1 VSAEV
6 ELGHG
11 QDLPHVARRLQ
22 APAADRIVAAMAPQY
37 LYGDSEP
44 FPEQY
49 DFLAAIRAFVTC
61 ASRALELEY
70 EADGLERSLGE
81 QAQSNLYNLEA
92 LQKFFSGL
100 VDVVS
105 ERAAR
110 SAAPQA
116 VGPYAN
122 RLIEQI
128 EGFADQARASRAK
141 DIDDNQLRVTSAIRD
156 KRAEMRDVLS
166 TYLLGEPLPVE
177 SWADALEL
185 AGTAPHG
192 QAVLTHP
199 GEIVTSFALDV
210 GRDEKWSRPR
220 RVGDLVTGV
229 NVQVGFKKAFLRS
242 SLMPEHQVLDEFFVS
257 GVELGPDS
265 AEVRLRR
272 KMDHPRD
279 SFAISVEPDHEGTTI
294 VRIAR
299 HDDQDV
305 SQTPHTCQGEDA
317 IRIEAFVDVL
327 RTECESLLARRK
339 RLLWAQLDGRD
350 VLETGT
356 VHALFTRIVERLAP
370 MAAEVSR
377 RSPSPHELSLK
388 VERPDGRREE
398 LYVRKKE
405 LVAMITPLPP
415 EAQVLFQRL
424 AIFAPDSTA
433 GGIPAAAPTPA
444 IPPAA
449 PTPAIP
455 PAAPVPLAQPKRR

>member
-1 VSAEV
+1 
-6 ELGHG
+6 
-11 QDLPHVARRLQ
+11 
-22 APAADRIVAAMAPQY
+22 MAPQY

-49 DFLAAIRAFVTC
+49 DFLAALRAFVTC
-61 ASRALELEY
+61 ASRALALQY
-70 EADGLERSLGE
+70 EADELERSLGE
-81 QAQSNLYNLEA
+81 QAQYNLYNMEA

-122 RLIEQI
+122 KLIEQI
-128 EGFADQARASRAK
+128 EGYADQARALRAK

-156 KRAEMRDVLS
+156 KRTEMREVLS
-166 TYLLGEPLPVE
+166 TYLLGEPLPVDN
-177 SWADALEL
+177 WAISLEL

-192 QAVLTHP
+192 QAILTHP
-199 GEIVTSFALDV
+199 GEIVTAFALDV
-210 GRDEKWSRPR
+210 GRDANWSRPR
-220 RVGDLVTGV
+220 RVGDLMTGM

-242 SLMPEHQVLDEFFVS
+242 SLLPEHQVLDEFFVS

-265 AEVRLRR
+265 AEIRLRR

-279 SFAISVEPDHEGTTI
+279 SFSISVEPDNEGTLV
-294 VRIAR
+294 VRISR
-299 HDDQDV
+299 EDDKEA
-305 SQTPHTCQGEDA
+305 SETPHRAQGEDA
-317 IRIEAFVDVL
+317 IRVEAFVDVL
-327 RTECESLLARRK
+327 RTESASLLSHRK

-405 LVAMITPLPP
+405 LAAMITPLPLD
-415 EAQVLFQRL
+415 AQLLFQRL
-424 AIFAPDSTA
+424 AIFAPDSSA
-433 GGIPAAAPTPA
+433 GSIPA
-444 IPPAA
+444 AA

>member
-1 VSAEV
+1 MS
-6 ELGHG
+6 LGVYRDG
-11 QDLPHVARRLQ
+11 G
-22 APAADRIVAAMAPQY
+22 RIVSSGAMAPQY

-49 DFLAAIRAFVTC
+49 DFLAALRAFVTC
-61 ASRALELEY
+61 ASRALVLQY
-70 EADGLERSLGE
+70 EADELERSLGE
-81 QAQSNLYNLEA
+81 QAQSNLYTLEA
-92 LQKFFSGL
+92 LQKFFNSM
-100 VDVVS
+100 VDVIS

-122 RLIEQI
+122 RLIEQV
-128 EGFADQARASRAK
+128 EAFADQARASRAK

-156 KRAEMRDVLS
+156 KRAEMREALS

-177 SWADALEL
+177 SWALSLEL

-192 QAVLTHP
+192 QAILTHP
-199 GEIVTSFALDV
+199 GEILTSFALDV
-210 GRDEKWSRPR
+210 ARDEKWSRPR
-220 RVGDLVTGV
+220 RVGDLVGGM

-242 SLMPEHQVLDEFFVS
+242 SLMPEYQLLDEFFVS

-272 KMDHPRD
+272 KIDHPRD
-279 SFAISVEPDHEGTTI
+279 SFAISIEPDHAGGTI
-294 VRIAR
+294 VRITR
-299 HDDQDV
+299 HDDKDAAA
-305 SQTPHTCQGEDA
+305 TPHTSQGEDA
-317 IRIEAFVDVL
+317 VRVEAFVDVL
-327 RTECESLLARRK
+327 RTECESLLAHRK

-350 VLETGT
+350 VLESGT
-356 VHALFTRIVERLAP
+356 VHALFTRIVDRLAP

-405 LVAMITPLPP
+405 LSAMVATLPLD
-415 EAQVLFQRL
+415 AQMMFQRL
-424 AIFAPDSTA
+424 AIFAPDTSP
-433 GGIPAAAPTPA
+433 GSIPA
-444 IPPAA
+444 
-449 PTPAIP
+449 
-455 PAAPVPLAQPKRR
+455 PKR